1 MTAEKKFPEHNW
13 PRKPMWGYVNEA
25 DSFVMEMEIEAAVS
39 HGVNVFIYD
48 WYQHGQGLYLGNT

>member
-25 DSFVMEMEIEAAVS
+25 DSFVMEMEIEATVS

-48 WYQHGQGLYLGNT
+48 WYQHGQGLY